1 MSLLPPLLLSCP
13 DLGLEYK
20 NAWESKTV
28 LAESRC
34 GFLLQSCLDSTRR
47 CHPPQPAARSQPSSP
62 LHSALGPTRGHRRR
76 HRVSPATTSCSSQV
90 RQNYHQDSEAAVDS
104 QINLALYAS
113 YVFLSMSYYFDRDD
127 VALKNFEP
135 AEKLMKLQNQGGGRI
150 FLQDIRKRERDDWE
164 NGLTAMEYA
173 LHLEKKNNMNQSLM
187 ELHELATD
195 KNDPYLCDFIEMQ
208 YLDEQ
213 VKSIKELG
221 DHFTNLNRMLPPH
234 TLGNSEI
241 IWY

>member
-1 MSLLPPLLLSCP
+1 M
-13 DLGLEYK
+13 LG
-20 NAWESKTV
+20 
-28 LAESRC
+28 
-34 GFLLQSCLDSTRR
+34 
-47 CHPPQPAARSQPSSP
+47 
-62 LHSALGPTRGHRRR
+62 
-76 HRVSPATTSCSSQV
+76 ATTSCSSQV
-90 RQNYHQDSEAAVDS
+90 RQNYHQDSEAADDS

-127 VALKNFEP
+127 AALKNF
-135 AEKLMKLQNQGGGRI
+135 ARF
-150 FLQDIRKRERDDWE
+150 FLRQKREQDDWE

-187 ELHELATD
+187 EPHELATD

-234 TLGNSEI
+234 TLGNSES
-241 IWY
+241 